1 MPMSVKDEVEKIQGT
16 GSANIERVAK
26 EFNGVA
32 GDLLAKAIGDIKSG
46 KIEIRD
52 TTDLE
57 KVYRIFKDVNQITD
71 GINGSDGEGALPE
84 LDSGQEH
91 IIEQRVKVS
100 TKTETTMDG
109 DVKQTKTIKLSD
121 LADLSSDDVSS
132 MMHEH
137 EKEANNDN
145 AKKLM

>member
-84 LDSGQEH
+84 LNAGQEH
-91 IIEQRVKVS
+91 VIEQRVKVN
-100 TKTETTMDG
+100 TQTETTANG

-121 LADLSSDDVSS
+121 LADLSSEDVGK
-132 MMHEH
+132 MIQ
-137 EKEANNDN
+137 EKEKTQNNEN
-145 AKKLM
+145 AKGIL